1 MKDLLLKIYNCN
13 NYSELYS
20 LVHSDPLLNDPKNW
34 TPYGN
39 NQNNCGTFEN
49 QQAKPEA
56 ALVEKLTNSID
67 AILTK
72 ECLIRGIDP
81 KSNSNDVPQTM
92 TEAIEKF
99 FNIIKGKWE
108 NAVPSERKKIATRLQ
123 VILTGDRQT
132 PNVTIYDNGEGQIP
146 DEFPNTFLSLHKGN
160 KMNIPFVQ
168 GKFNMGSTGAVLFCG
183 GDEKYQL
190 IISRRCKQLCS
201 NEEYTFGF
209 TLVRKHPLTEEEET
223 TAKSTWYEYFT
234 INNKIPSFF
243 ADSLNLS
250 LDGDIPFVDGTVIK
264 MFSYE
269 LSRGCQSDATF
280 DLWRELNSL
289 LYDSSLPILICEQRD
304 FKGHSKEKV
313 MFGNKTR
320 ISIDDRDKKY
330 KTLSFSITDIPT
342 FGAEI
347 PIEVTIFKSDVKNT
361 EFIKG
366 RSVIFILN
374 GQTQGF
380 ENKTFISAEL
390 GYRQLREYMLISVD
404 CTNIKTSIR
413 NNIFMSSR
421 DRMREGKYYSILKD
435 KIISLLKNDDTLKQL
450 NQEYKGKELLESKDD
465 KDLIQNIFQHFK
477 GNENIKKLLSNVKG
491 LYSFSSAS
499 TSKPHNDTKT
509 DDKKKEDKKKEIP
522 KLTRYPSYFR
532 VSNVKEKDDKI
543 YKAISLGGKGSFVFQ
558 TDAENEFLTRN
569 IDKGEL
575 EINILSFSNEGHGG
589 TTPPTPSV
597 PIDKLNVSR
606 SGPYDGEIKLTFEP
620 TEKAQV
626 GDMFEISAKM
636 ISSAGEIE
644 VIVFVGIEKEK
655 EKKEQ
660 VEREEETPN
669 FNLPQMIRVFK
680 DKKEEDI
687 PTWED
692 CTPPMTAKDILQ
704 LSAGDNGAIEEIR
717 INMDSNL
724 MKKQINLKGVNV
736 EQVGKKYVASV
747 YSHALILY
755 STLFGYYSNEDNEN
769 LPDKNALSMITDDL
783 NEAISTIFQHY
794 GAFLM
799 DFNDN
804 DFTDD

>member
-1 MKDLLLKIYNCN
+1 MKDLLLSIYNCN
-13 NYSELYS
+13 NYDEVFS
-20 LVHSDPLLNDPKNW
+20 LVHSHPLLSNPENW

-39 NQNNCGTFEN
+39 NYNNCGTFEN
-49 QQAKPEA
+49 QQAKPET

-81 KSNSNDVPQTM
+81 KSDSPEVPQTM

-99 FNIIKGKWE
+99 FGVIKGKWE
-108 NAVPSERKKIATRLQ
+108 NAVATERKNVASRLQ

-132 PNVTIYDNGEGQIP
+132 PNVTIYDNGEGQIAK
-146 DEFPNTFLSLHKGN
+146 EFPNTFLSLHKGN
-160 KMNIPFVQ
+160 KMSIPFVQ

-190 IISRRCKQLCS
+190 IVSRRCKELC
-201 NEEYTFGF
+201 NENEHTFGF
-209 TLVRKHPLTEEEET
+209 TLVRKHPLSAEEEIN
-223 TAKSTWYEYFT
+223 AKSTWYEYFT
-234 INNKIPSFF
+234 INGEIPSFY

-250 LDGDIPFVDGTVIK
+250 LDGDLPFVDGTVIK

-269 LSRGCQSDATF
+269 LSRGCQSDATL
-280 DLWRELNSL
+280 DLWRELNTL

-313 MFGNKTR
+313 MLGNKTR

-330 KTLSFSITDIPT
+330 QTLSYAIKDVAT

-347 PIEVTIFKSDVKNT
+347 PIEVTIFKSDVKNP
-361 EFIKG
+361 EFIRG
-366 RSVIFILN
+366 RSVIFMLN

-380 ENKTFISAEL
+380 EGKTFISMEL
-390 GYRQLREYMLISVD
+390 GFRQLREYMLVSVD
-404 CTNIKTSIR
+404 CTNIKASVR

-421 DRMREGKYYSILKD
+421 DRMREGKYYSLIKEKL
-435 KIISLLKNDDTLKQL
+435 IALLKNDDVLKQL

-477 GNENIKKLLSNVKG
+477 GNDNIKKLLSNVKG
-491 LYSFSSAS
+491 LYSFSNSPTTKQQDKTAS
-499 TSKPHNDTKT
+499 
-509 DDKKKEDKKKEIP
+509 DDKKDKKKIETP
-522 KLTRYPSYFR
+522 NLSRYPSYFQ
-532 VSNVKEKDDKI
+532 VSSLKEKDGKM
-543 YKAISLGGKGSFVFQ
+543 YKAVSLGGKGSIVFK

-569 IDKGEL
+569 IDKGDL
-575 EINILSFSNEGHGG
+575 EISILNFSNQGQGG
-589 TTPPTPSV
+589 GITPPIPSV
-597 PIDKLNVSR
+597 PDDKLIVSR
-606 SGPYDGEIKLTFEP
+606 SGPHDGEIRLSFEP
-620 TEKAQV
+620 TDKAQA

-644 VIVFVGIEKEK
+644 VVVFVGIEKEK
-655 EKKEQ
+655 EQKEKTS
-660 VEREEETPN
+660 EKEDAPN

-680 DKKEEDI
+680 EKTEEDT
-687 PTWED
+687 PTWEE
-692 CTPPMTAKDILQ
+692 CTPPMTAKDVVQ
-704 LSAGDNGAIEEIR
+704 LTAGDNGAIEEIR

-724 MKKQINLKGVNV
+724 MKKQVNRQGVSV
-736 EQVGKKYVASV
+736 EKVGKKYVANV

-755 STLFGYYSNEDNEN
+755 STLFGYYSNESNEN
-769 LPDKNALSMITDDL
+769 LPDRNAMAMITDDL

-794 GAFLM
+794 GSFLM
-799 DFNDN
+799 DFSE
-804 DFTDD
+804 TDLTDE

>member
-1 MKDLLLKIYNCN
+1 MKDLLLSIYNCN

-20 LVHSDPLLNDPKNW
+20 LVHSNPLLSNPNNW

-39 NQNNCGTFEN
+39 NYNNCGTFEN

-72 ECLIRGIDP
+72 ECLIRNIDP
-81 KSNSNDVPQTM
+81 KSNSPEVPQTM

-99 FNIIKGKWE
+99 FGIIKGKWE
-108 NAVPSERKKIATRLQ
+108 NAVASERKQIATKLQ

-132 PNVTIYDNGEGQIP
+132 PNIAIYDNGEGQVP
-146 DEFPNTFLSLHKGN
+146 KEFPNTFLSLHRGN
-160 KMNIPFVQ
+160 KMSIPFVQ

-190 IISRRCKQLCS
+190 IISRRCKELCS
-201 NEEYTFGF
+201 DEEYSFGF
-209 TLVRKHPLTEEEET
+209 TLVRKHPLTSEEEI

-234 INNKIPSFF
+234 INGDIPSFY
-243 ADSLNLS
+243 AESLNLS
-250 LDGDIPFVDGTVIK
+250 LDNDTPFVDGTVIK

-280 DLWRELNSL
+280 DLWRELNTL

-313 MFGNKTR
+313 MLGNKTR
-320 ISIDDRDKKY
+320 VSIDDRDKKY
-330 KTLSFSITDIPT
+330 KSLSYAIKDIAT

-347 PIEVTIFKSDVKNT
+347 PIEVTIFKSDVKNP
-361 EFIKG
+361 EFIRG

-380 ENKTFISAEL
+380 ESKTFISTEL
-390 GYRQLREYMLISVD
+390 GFRQLREYMLVSVD
-404 CTNIKTSIR
+404 CTNIKTSVR

-421 DRMREGKYYSILKD
+421 DRMREGKYYSILKE
-435 KIISLLKNDDTLKQL
+435 KLIALLKNDEVLKQL

-477 GNENIKKLLSNVKG
+477 GNDNIKKLLSKVKG
-491 LYSFSSAS
+491 LYSFSSSPANKQQNG
-499 TSKPHNDTKT
+499 TKP
-509 DDKKKEDKKKEIP
+509 EDKKENKKTEIP
-522 KLTRYPSYFR
+522 KLSRYPSFFR
-532 VSNVKEKDDKI
+532 VSSLKEKDGKM
-543 YKAISLGGKGSFVFQ
+543 YKAVSLGGKGSIVFH

-575 EINILSFSNEGHGG
+575 EINILNFSNRGEGGG
-589 TTPPTPSV
+589 VTPPIPSV
-597 PIDKLNVSR
+597 PDDKLMVSR
-606 SGPYDGEIKLTFEP
+606 SGPHDGEIKLSFEP
-620 TEKAQV
+620 TDKAQV

-644 VIVFVGIEKEK
+644 VVVFVGIEKEK
-655 EKKEQ
+655 EKKEK
-660 VEREEETPN
+660 EPEKEETPN

-680 DKKEEDI
+680 EKTEENT
-687 PTWED
+687 PTWDE
-692 CTPPMTAKDILQ
+692 CTPPMTAKDIVQ
-704 LSAGDNGAIEEIR
+704 LAAGDGGAIDEIR

-724 MKKQINLKGVNV
+724 MKKQVNRQGVSV
-736 EQVGKKYVASV
+736 EKVGKKYVANV

-755 STLFGYYSNEDNEN
+755 STLFGYYSNEDNDN
-769 LPDKNALSMITDDL
+769 LPNKDALAMITDDL
-783 NEAISTIFQHY
+783 NEAIATIFQHY

-799 DFNDN
+799 DFSE
-804 DFTDD
+804 TDLTDE